1 MNETTK
7 YTIYGALFGCCFP
20 IGSIVFLYVIGEI
33 ADTSGFLP
41 ILVGAHQNSLLW
53 VIDTAPLFLGLFAR
67 LAGVR
72 QDRILRFSASLE
84 QQVTDKTESLRLA
97 LDESRKANEMIVHMA
112 EHDSLTG
119 LLNRRSFQ
127 KELDKWGQYVLRYK
141 HNAA

>member
-7 YTIYGALFGCCFP
+7 YTLYGALLGLCFP
-20 IGSIVFLYVIGEI
+20 IGSIIFLYFMGEI
-33 ADTSGFLP
+33 ANTSGVLP
-41 ILVGAHQNSLLW
+41 ILAEAHQNSLLW

-67 LAGVR
+67 LAGLR

-97 LDESRKANEMIVHMA
+97 LDESRKANEMIAHMA

-119 LLNRRSFQ
+119 LLNRRRF
-127 KELDKWGQYVLRYK
+127 
-141 HNAA
+141 